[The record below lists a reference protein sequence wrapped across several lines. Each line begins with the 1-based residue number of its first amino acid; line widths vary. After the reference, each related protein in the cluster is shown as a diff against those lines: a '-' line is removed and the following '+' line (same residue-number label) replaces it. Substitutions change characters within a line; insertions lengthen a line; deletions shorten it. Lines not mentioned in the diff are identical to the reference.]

1 MNIYI
6 NGQLEGEKKNAAGID
21 PSDLDLWIGAD
32 DWQMPASSFPGVI
45 DEVRIYNKALTE
57 GEIKKLMTTPMAVSK
72 TPDKL
77 PVTWSRLKIER

>member
-32 DWQMPASSFPGVI
+32 DWQMPASSFPDVI
-45 DEVRIYNKALTE
+45 DEVRICNKALTE
-57 GEIKKLMTTPMAVSK
+57 GEIKKLMTRPMTVSK

-77 PVTWSRLKIER
+77 PVTWNR

>member
-6 NGQLEGEKKNAAGID
+6 NGQLEGEKKNAGGIR

-32 DWQMPASSFPGVI
+32 DWRMPASSFPGVI

-57 GEIKKLMTTPMAVSK
+57 GEIKKLMTMPAAVSK
-72 TPDKL
+72 ISDKL
-77 PVTWSRLKIER
+77 PVTWSRLKIGR